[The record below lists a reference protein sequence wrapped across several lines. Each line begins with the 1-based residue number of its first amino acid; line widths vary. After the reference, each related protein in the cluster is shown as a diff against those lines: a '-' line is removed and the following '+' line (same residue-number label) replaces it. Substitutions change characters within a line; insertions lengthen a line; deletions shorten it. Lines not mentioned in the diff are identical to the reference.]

1 MIVKRCNNTTYNN
14 FTLQKGDSMQELK
27 DTKELE
33 SAYALMKQ
41 LRPHLSK
48 DEFVSRVKQQQ
59 KTMHYRLF
67 AFYDKQNLVGLC
79 GVMPFDVLYREKC
92 LYICDLVIDS
102 NLRGQG
108 FGSKFLQK
116 IENLAHIEGYL
127 QIELSSGFPRKKAHQ
142 FYAKMGFD
150 KTSYVFVK
158 NVGEQK

>member
-1 MIVKRCNNTTYNN
+1 MR
-14 FTLQKGDSMQELK
+14 ELK

-33 SAYALMKQ
+33 SAYVLMKQ

-59 KTMHYRLF
+59 KTMHYRL
-67 AFYDKQNLVGLC
+67 L
-79 GVMPFDVLYREKC
+79 PFDVLYREKC